1 MNHQKYMQHCID
13 LANKGIGNVAPNP
26 LVGAVLVHQD
36 KIIGEGWH
44 QKYGEAHAEVNCIN
58 SVSEENKKH
67 IEDSTLY
74 VSLEPCNHFGKTP
87 PCSDLI
93 LKHHIKKVVVGCV
106 DANPK
111 VGGSGIK
118 KLVDNNVEVI
128 YPVLEH
134 ECMNLNKR
142 FFTFHQ
148 KHRPY
153 IFLKWAQTNDTF
165 IAHKNFK
172 PIKISNEI
180 VDAKMHQM
188 RRDEAAIMV
197 GFNTALHDNPKL
209 TARKIEVQKQPLR
222 IVIDKNNQLPTTHFL
237 MNDEHSTLLLN
248 THFNKTEKNKE
259 FLKIDFN
266 ENFIP
271 QLLNELYLKNINSII
286 IEGGTILLQSFI
298 DKGLW
303 DEAIV
308 ITNIHINIDEGI
320 KAPKWNETS
329 IKSEVIENNLIEYYQ
344 Q

>member
-320 KAPKWNETS
+320 EAPKWNETS

>member
-1 MNHQKYMQHCID
+1 MQHCID